1 VAALTPR
8 RSEFPKDALTP
19 RKSSKG
25 AARLDE
31 VPPTPR
37 VNIRDLEKGNVRMT
51 EAELKLQNKHSKWS
65 RKTDV

>member
-8 RSEFPKDALTP
+8 RSEFPKDSLTP

-25 AARLDE
+25 TVRLDE

-37 VNIRDLEKGNVRMT
+37 VNSRDLEKGDVKMT
-51 EAELKLQNKHSKWS
+51 EIELKLSKKPSKWS